1 MNIKQM
7 RKAANLTQQQLA
19 DKSGISRVTLTRIE
33 TGASNPSLESLRAIA
48 HALGCTIDTLLNES
62 VAS

>member
-48 HALGCTIDTLLNES
+48 HGTA
-62 VAS
+62 